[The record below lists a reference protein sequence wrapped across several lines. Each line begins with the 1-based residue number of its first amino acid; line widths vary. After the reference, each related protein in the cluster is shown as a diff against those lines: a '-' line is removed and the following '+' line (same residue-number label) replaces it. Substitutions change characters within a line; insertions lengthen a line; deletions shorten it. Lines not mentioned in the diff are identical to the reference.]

1 MVSSRMYSCCFRD
14 LPLYVFEAVY
24 SSHSVIIIDIMD
36 LFDSYAGPESPVL
49 TAFLLLIK

>member
-1 MVSSRMYSCCFRD
+1 M
-14 LPLYVFEAVY
+14 YVFEVAY
-24 SSHSVIIIDIMD
+24 SCHSVIIIDSMD